1 MFELDPDAK
10 IYGVTAIENRFLTD
24 YLPAAKGEYVKVYL
38 WGLYACGQKG
48 PDYSLADM
56 ADEIEMDVPEIEA
69 ALRYW
74 ERRGL
79 VSHLSDNPPRY
90 RFFSP
95 SQRQQAPARELDV
108 DVEYVA
114 FAESVYAAFG
124 DRRKLKNSE
133 ILLAWEWVKDY
144 NLPPEAVLMLLH
156 HCIAVERI
164 NFSFRKKAEPLAIRM
179 HEAGIRSM
187 DDAEGFLQHNLAV
200 HDGTQRVLSRMGKR
214 RLPSDDELA
223 LYEKWLDQW
232 KFSAQDILDACAE
245 TTGGDPSFKYLDSIL
260 ARLRR
265 EADGSV
271 PLRQQLSREEQ
282 EKACAREMMQ
292 HLGISLDTPALLR
305 LYRQCLEMQPHA
317 VILLAAD
324 ECVRTREKGRAE
336 SLLSLLHAW
345 QSRGMTTEDDVQKY
359 LALVREENLALRE
372 LFERSGHEARPTAA
386 DRAQYE
392 TWKSWGY
399 DRELLLLAAEQSRV
413 AQGSKMAYMAK
424 VLEMWHE
431 AGITDISQAR
441 ARKRPDNAGPARSQG
456 KTVTAQQYTQRDY
469 TEEELDTVS
478 ADLIEEAKKLRG

>member
-1 MFELDPDAK
+1 MFELDPEARTF
-10 IYGVTAIENRFLTD
+10 GVTAVENRFLTD
-24 YLPAAKGEYVKVYL
+24 YLAAAKGDYVKVYL

-48 PDYSLADM
+48 PDYTLAEM
-56 ADEIEMDVPEIEA
+56 ADDIEMDVPEIEA

-74 ERRGL
+74 ERRSL
-79 VSHLSDNPPRY
+79 VSHLSDNPPQY

-95 SQRQQAPARELDV
+95 SQRQQTPVRDLEV
-108 DVEYVA
+108 DVEYVS

-144 NLPPEAVLMLLH
+144 SLPPEAVLMLLH

-179 HEAGIRSM
+179 HEAGVQSV
-187 DDAEGFLQHNLAV
+187 DDAEGFLQHNMAV

-232 KFSAQDILDACAE
+232 KFTAQDILDACAE
-245 TTGGDPSFKYLDSIL
+245 TTGGDPSFKYLDGIL

-265 EADGSV
+265 EAEDDGT
-271 PLRQQLSREEQ
+271 PIRQRLTREEQ

-292 HLGISLDTPALLR
+292 HLSISLDTPALLR
-305 LYRQCLEMQPHA
+305 LYRQCLEIQPHG

-324 ECVRTREKGRAE
+324 ECVRTREKGRVE
-336 SLLSLLHAW
+336 SLLSLLQAW
-345 QSRGMTTEDDVQKY
+345 QSRGMTTEADVKRY
-359 LALVREENLALRE
+359 LSQVREENLALRE

-399 DRELLLLAAEQSRV
+399 HRELLLLAAEQSRV
-413 AQGSKMAYMAK
+413 AQGNKMAYMSR

-431 AGITDISQAR
+431 EGITDISQVR
-441 ARKRPDNAGPARSQG
+441 AKKRNEKKPAGPGG

-469 TEEELDTVS
+469 TEEELMAVS
-478 ADLIEEAKKLRG
+478 DDLIEEAKQLRG